1 VSISVSIIS
10 EGQRRGDKVS
20 GLINLGFVLNAV
32 VFSVL
37 GIFIFWVSFV
47 LMDKLTPYHLWKEI
61 IEEHNTALAVVVG
74 AMSLGICIIIAAA
87 IHS

>member
-1 VSISVSIIS
+1 M
-10 EGQRRGDKVS
+10 S
-20 GLINLGFVLNAV
+20 GLINLGFVLNAI
-32 VFSVL
+32 VFSFL

-61 IEEHNTALAVVVG
+61 IEEHNTALAIVVG
-74 AMSLGICIIIAAA
+74 AMSLGLCIIIAAA

>member
-1 VSISVSIIS
+1 MKGKGG
-10 EGQRRGDKVS
+10 ETDVS
-20 GLINLGFVLNAV
+20 GLINLGFVLNAI
-32 VFSVL
+32 VFSFL

-61 IEEHNTALAVVVG
+61 IEEHNTALAIVVG